1 MLMRRNRRFGVRA
14 RSLNTSSP
22 RARLAP
28 STPAV
33 LQVSP
38 HILRGDGQAREHGHM
53 DEIEAGSVDR
63 TCLHPPLMSLPPVAR
78 STLVGWALGLFSLG
92 ISIMSHYDLNCRRSF
107 TALGA
112 LAVLW

>member
-38 HILRGDGQAREHGHM
+38 HSLRGDGQAREHGHM

-63 TCLHPPLMSLPPVAR
+63 TRLHPRGIHWDVHCEACAPDSLPIVGWLFILANWRTIKLGRKPLM
-78 STLVGWALGLFSLG
+78 G
-92 ISIMSHYDLNCRRSF
+92 
-107 TALGA
+107 
-112 LAVLW
+112 

>member
-1 MLMRRNRRFGVRA
+1 MLMGRNRRIGLRA
-14 RSLNTSSP
+14 RTSSP

-63 TCLHPPLMSLPPVAR
+63 TRIHPR
-78 STLVGWALGLFSLG
+78 G
-92 ISIMSHYDLNCRRSF
+92 IHLDVHCHAVIHLIQLLNE
-107 TALGA
+107 L
-112 LAVLW
+112 

>member
-1 MLMRRNRRFGVRA
+1 MLMGRNRRIGLRA
-14 RSLNTSSP
+14 RTSSP

-63 TCLHPPLMSLPPVAR
+63 RRLHPPLMSLPPVAR
-78 STLVGWALGLFSLG
+78 STLVGWALGLQCSLG
-92 ISIMSHYDLNCRRSF
+92 VFRRVLIRSQEVVI
-107 TALGA
+107 
-112 LAVLW
+112 AVCKDES

>member
-1 MLMRRNRRFGVRA
+1 MLMGRNRRFGVRA

-22 RARLAP
+22 RARLAH

-38 HILRGDGQAREHGHM
+38 HSLRGDGQAREHGHM

-63 TCLHPPLMSLPPVAR
+63 RRLHPPLMSLPPVAR
-78 STLVGWALGLFSLG
+78 STLVGWALGLAWGFSG
-92 ISIMSHYDLNCRRSF
+92 EF
-107 TALGA
+107 
-112 LAVLW
+112 

>member
-1 MLMRRNRRFGVRA
+1 MGRNRRFGLRA

-63 TCLHPPLMSLPPVAR
+63 RRLHPPLMYPATRGTQYSGW
-78 STLVGWALGLFSLG
+78 VGFRLSLG
-92 ISIMSHYDLNCRRSF
+92 VFRRVLIRSQEVVI
-107 TALGA
+107 
-112 LAVLW
+112 AVCKDES

>member
-1 MLMRRNRRFGVRA
+1 MLMGRNRRFGVRA

-63 TCLHPPLMSLPPVAR
+63 RRLHPPLMYPATRGTQYMYSGW
-78 STLVGWALGLFSLG
+78 VGFRL
-92 ISIMSHYDLNCRRSF
+92 
-107 TALGA
+107 T
-112 LAVLW
+112 V

>member
-1 MLMRRNRRFGVRA
+1 MLMGRNRRIGLRA
-14 RSLNTSSP
+14 RTSSP

-53 DEIEAGSVDR
+53 DEIEAAIDEATFEDILSK
-63 TCLHPPLMSLPPVAR
+63 
-78 STLVGWALGLFSLG
+78 LVVK
-92 ISIMSHYDLNCRRSF
+92 ISSGVRH
-107 TALGA
+107 
-112 LAVLW
+112 AVQHDTVCCVP

>member
-1 MLMRRNRRFGVRA
+1 MLMGRNRRFGVRA

-63 TCLHPPLMSLPPVAR
+63 RRLHPPLMSLPPVAR
-78 STLVGWALGLFSLG
+78 STLVGWALGLQCSLG
-92 ISIMSHYDLNCRRSF
+92 VFRRVLIRSQEVVI
-107 TALGA
+107 
-112 LAVLW
+112 AVCKDES